1 MLPGHTMANA
11 GCRAGKLQA
20 IMEGNRLPHVSVVI
34 PAYNSA
40 AFIGESLASVR
51 AQTVQPAEILVVD
64 DGSTDATRE
73 IAREAGAMVL
83 QAARNGGPA
92 TARNLGIQQA
102 HGELIAFLDADD
114 LWEPEQLEVC
124 CGLLERYPEAALAFS
139 LVTQFGTADQAQ
151 PALLPEGVPVSAAEI
166 LWEQNPLIQ
175 SAAVARR
182 DALVAMGGY
191 RDGMRHAEDY
201 DLWLRLA
208 QRHPF
213 VCTHRRLV
221 RYRIHAAQHS
231 LRLDQMFRSAWQL
244 RHDLWRTVSPEL
256 SAEGRARGLSALHRA
271 YEMDLAT
278 AWHQRSGAALRAIL
292 ALHPLVPDGGAIHQ
306 RWAWRTRLLRPFWR
320 AGAWLFDHL
329 PGSLRQLLRP
339 TSRAA

>member
-1 MLPGHTMANA
+1 MP
-11 GCRAGKLQA
+11 Q
-20 IMEGNRLPHVSVVI
+20 VSVVI

-40 AFIGESLASVR
+40 AFIGEALASVR

-64 DGSTDATRE
+64 DGSSDATRE
-73 IAREAGAMVL
+73 IAREAGAIVV
-83 QAARNGGPA
+83 QVEQNGGPA
-92 TARNLGIQQA
+92 TARNLGIRKA
-102 HGELIAFLDADD
+102 RGELIAFLDADD
-114 LWEPEQLEVC
+114 IWAPEQLEVC
-124 CGLLERYPEAALAFS
+124 CGLLERHPEAAVAFS
-139 LVTQFGTADQAQ
+139 LVTQFGAADQAQ
-151 PALLPEGVPVSAAEI
+151 PALLPEGVPVSAADV

-182 DALVAMGGY
+182 DALVAIGGY

-221 RYRIHAAQHS
+221 RYRVHAAQHS

-244 RHDLWRTVSPEL
+244 RHDLWQAVGPEL
-256 SAEGRARGLSALHRA
+256 SGESRARGLSALHRA

-278 AWHQRSGAALRAIL
+278 AWHQRSGTALRAIL
-292 ALHPLVPDGGAIHQ
+292 ALHPLVPEGEAIHR
-306 RWAWRTRLLRPFWR
+306 RWARRALLVRPFWRVAAWMFDRMPGAFRRLLRP
-320 AGAWLFDHL
+320 ASQA
-329 PGSLRQLLRP
+329 S
-339 TSRAA
+339 